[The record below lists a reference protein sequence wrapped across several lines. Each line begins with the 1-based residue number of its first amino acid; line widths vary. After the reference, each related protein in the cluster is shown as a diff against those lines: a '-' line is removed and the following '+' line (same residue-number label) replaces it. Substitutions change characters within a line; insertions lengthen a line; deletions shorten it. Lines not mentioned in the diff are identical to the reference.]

1 MSVYNDFSNL
11 IPGDYVD
18 DSYDEPD
25 PDQIDDSIDTYKPQQ
40 DTYQSLSSDFD
51 YTYADSFTKYSNNNL
66 MIDLRGRSRSDKNF
80 DAPDLVVDNSA
91 PFSYGEGSR
100 KIRFK

>member
-1 MSVYNDFSNL
+1 
-11 IPGDYVD
+11 
-18 DSYDEPD
+18 
-25 PDQIDDSIDTYKPQQ
+25 
-40 DTYQSLSSDFD
+40 
-51 YTYADSFTKYSNNNL
+51 

>member
-1 MSVYNDFSNL
+1 MQGRQHITAYLARVVTTTGNNINYKLHYN
-11 IPGDYVD
+11 
-18 DSYDEPD
+18 
-25 PDQIDDSIDTYKPQQ
+25 PQQ
-40 DTYQSLSSDFD
+40 DSYQSLSSDFD